1 MRNAFLSLPDGVPFL
16 WYGQKKGFNIPK
28 RCGIQEVM
36 EILFESSNNGKNF
49 KHYFYGNTQDVLGKM
64 QDNLL
69 EQYPNLNII
78 GSYSPPFR
86 ALTVEEDKKVIEM
99 INVASPDFLWIS
111 LGCPKQEEWMFDH
124 RKVLNPMIAGGAG
137 AVFNFLAGETKR
149 APRWIQYSG
158 FEWFYRFLLNPKKL
172 ANRYLIKYPKFM
184 YLFLKHEIIG
194 VNVK

>member
-1 MRNAFLSLPDGVPFL
+1 M
-16 WYGQKKGFNIPK
+16 Y
-28 RCGIQEVM
+28 
-36 EILFESSNNGKNF
+36 
-49 KHYFYGNTQDVLGKM
+49 
-64 QDNLL
+64 NL
-69 EQYPNLNII
+69 E
-78 GSYSPPFR
+78 R

-158 FEWFYRFLLNPKKL
+158 FEWFYRFLLNPKK
-172 ANRYLIKYPKFM
+172 ISKS
-184 YLFLKHEIIG
+184 LFNKVSKIYVSIF
-194 VNVK
+194 KT